1 LASHHQGAEVN
12 DINEDYNDARVSAL
26 TLPTWVLRRWERRA
40 TRRAARGAP
49 PRAELARLLAVRAV
63 LRERGER

>member
-1 LASHHQGAEVN
+1 VN
-12 DINEDYNDARVSAL
+12 DVSDEYRQAHGVAV

-40 TRRAARGAP
+40 TRRASQGTPVRG
-49 PRAELARLLAVRAV
+49 ELARLLAVRTV